1 MCKAKCVIL
10 EPLAEPNGIEQTGFI
25 NAARLPLFGQ
35 TDCPHTIGSANAIV
49 SNKKVG

>member
-10 EPLAEPNGIEQTGFI
+10 EPLAELNGTEQTGFI
-25 NAARLPLFGQ
+25 NAPRLPLFGQ